1 MMGSRKRYCVTRT
14 ATFTPTPISA
24 IFWGQLRSELHQA
37 GGHTTANLQPFT
49 TLPLDIQVGTAHMT
63 SCTKHFI
70 HVDSPVYESIS
81 LFIHLFHFFSPLS
94 GYLPA
99 CNLNSTEWF
108 SLFPHFERFYNL
120 DFFLFQSS
128 KVESVRDALEQLVSK
143 EEIPDYTDAK
153 TNQDV
158 TVYKQVS
165 IMDSQKGCMHRESV
179 PFQVH

>member
-1 MMGSRKRYCVTRT
+1 M
-14 ATFTPTPISA
+14 
-24 IFWGQLRSELHQA
+24 
-37 GGHTTANLQPFT
+37 
-49 TLPLDIQVGTAHMT
+49 
-63 SCTKHFI
+63 
-70 HVDSPVYESIS
+70 
-81 LFIHLFHFFSPLS
+81 
-94 GYLPA
+94 
-99 CNLNSTEWF
+99 
-108 SLFPHFERFYNL
+108 FYNL

-165 IMDSQKGCMHRESV
+165 IMDSQKECIHWESV